1 MKKTNH
7 KILFHSL
14 SLLFL
19 SAFFCFLSSCE
30 VKAQQ
35 KPTKSETE
43 AIIEIDANYMKE
55 HIYDFE
61 ANPTSFVY
69 KGNIPAII
77 DFYAT
82 WCGPCRALA
91 PKLQKLT
98 KEYEGKFVVYK
109 VDIDKNPTLAELFG
123 VKTIPTMIFVPLK
136 EKPYLS
142 TGNLPMEGLRRMV
155 EKILP

>member
-1 MKKTNH
+1 
-7 KILFHSL
+7 
-14 SLLFL
+14 
-19 SAFFCFLSSCE
+19 
-30 VKAQQ
+30 
-35 KPTKSETE
+35 
-43 AIIEIDANYMKE
+43 MKE
-55 HIYDFE
+55 YIYDFE

-69 KGNIPAII
+69 KGDIPAII

-142 TGNLPMEGLRRMV
+142 TGNLPMEGLRQMV